1 MNAAT
6 VVGYSYNADS
16 HCIACTKAAVDIG
29 QLPYPRGGPPVRDE
43 NLIPV
48 EAQDSEGNPIH
59 PIFGGDEVEC
69 DCRECGA
76 TIIEH

>member
-6 VVGYSYNADS
+6 VVGYSYDADS
-16 HCIACTKAAVDIG
+16 HCPACTKAAVAKG
-29 QLPYPRGGPPVRDE
+29 QLYHPALAELDE
-43 NLIPV
+43 NGVPFDT
-48 EAQDSEGNPIH
+48 EDSEGNPVH
-59 PIFGGDEVEC
+59 PIFGGGEVEC